1 MTLTEQMLSGL
12 PGDPLVGLRQA
23 DDLWLRYRSGTLPAA
38 HVIHQVDGP
47 LDSVDWDVVICGGTL
62 GILVGA
68 GLAGR
73 PARAGCL
80 AGTTARMEYFSPG
93 AGGADGFGAAV

>member
-38 HVIHQVDGP
+38 HVIHQADGP
-47 LDSVDWDVVICGGTL
+47 LDDSKN
-62 GILVGA
+62 GIF
-68 GLAGR
+68 LAGSWR
-73 PARAGCL
+73 C
-80 AGTTARMEYFSPG
+80 
-93 AGGADGFGAAV
+93 